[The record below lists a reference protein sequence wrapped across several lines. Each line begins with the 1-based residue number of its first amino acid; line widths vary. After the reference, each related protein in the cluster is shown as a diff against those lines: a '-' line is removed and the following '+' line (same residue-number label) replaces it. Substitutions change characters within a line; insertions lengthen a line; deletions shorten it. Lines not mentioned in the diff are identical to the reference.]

1 MKCERCGTV
10 INDNEQ
16 FCHGCGSKIIKNDV
30 NMFEGVVNQNTINNV
45 NNYNQANNVP
55 NNSNSSLGTISIIIG
70 IAAIILNF
78 KWSIFALILSIV
90 GLIVASSYKK
100 QTNKKTAGKV
110 LNIISLILSILSNIF
125 KILLVVGIGIL
136 GTLFGDVED
145 DDVTVSGTPSTDS
158 STATNNNS
166 TNIIFL

>member
-78 KWSIFALILSIV
+78 K
-90 GLIVASSYKK
+90 
-100 QTNKKTAGKV
+100 
-110 LNIISLILSILSNIF
+110 
-125 KILLVVGIGIL
+125 
-136 GTLFGDVED
+136 
-145 DDVTVSGTPSTDS
+145 
-158 STATNNNS
+158 
-166 TNIIFL
+166 